1 MSWKFPSIFPSFGGR
16 TAQYHDNIS
25 MMHIAIPRDQTS
37 GDHAFVYLGLKL
49 IFMWRIFWKLTLK
62 MKHLHAEL
70 RKGLIMIQ
78 DQYLSKTSGLI
89 CGEDNC
95 NGSGFDSTDDCCVL
109 PIDQGIYFW
118 QYSKGFVRR
127 CKQVTFSWKVEFYFM
142 KMFQTGVKPTETAER
157 IIFTL
162 PGTFNYLTFVLPF
175 QLS

>member
-1 MSWKFPSIFPSFGGR
+1 
-16 TAQYHDNIS
+16 
-25 MMHIAIPRDQTS
+25 MHIVIPHDQCS
-37 GDHAFVYLGLKL
+37 GDWPRFCLRWSEVD
-49 IFMWRIFWKLTLK
+49 
-62 MKHLHAEL
+62 LHVKNFLETHFENETSSCRER
-70 RKGLIMIQ
+70 RKGLKMIQ

-162 PGTFNYLTFVLPF
+162 AGTFNYLLPLF
-175 QLS
+175 YLSRLLCYH